1 MIKMNYKNRKNLFLT
16 IIVMLA
22 TLCISSANIIKE
34 KHTMD
39 NKDEQKPEE
48 ILPNIYDEQDP
59 ESIQKPMAGIIISP
73 KEGEKIEPYEKLQPI
88 GGDVL
93 PTTGDNEPNSSE
105 NVDDEE
111 ILSINVDIT
120 DVKINI
126 PETKQTP
133 LAGKVMPI
141 PLKKEDEK
149 IAPLAG
155 EVIPCEEP
163 PQIDNEPQ
171 SDGYVPPEHPLPG
184 TVCGDIPPSFM
195 NNPKKKSGFFKSFL
209 DKFRKD
215 NY

>member
-1 MIKMNYKNRKNLFLT
+1 
-16 IIVMLA
+16 MLA
-22 TLCISSANIIKE
+22 TLCLSSANIIKE

-48 ILPNIYDEQDP
+48 IMPDIDDKQDSEP
-59 ESIQKPMAGIIISP
+59 VKIPMAGIIISP
-73 KEGEKIEPYEKLQPI
+73 KKGEKIEPYEKLKPI

-93 PTTGDNEPNSSE
+93 PTLDDNESNSAE
-105 NVDDEE
+105 NADDEE
-111 ILSINVDIT
+111 ILPLNVDIS
-120 DVKINI
+120 DININI
-126 PETKQTP
+126 PETKQMP
-133 LAGKVMPI
+133 LAGKVMPT
-141 PLKKEDEK
+141 PPRKEDEK